1 MEQPLVDLP
10 AERAVLAGI
19 FTYGSQGYDEVADIV
34 TTRSF
39 TDEVNQIF
47 FKCGEYIVKDSPNA
61 QIDLASIISAANTLG
76 YAEIISRPD
85 ERKLLRH
92 AMNFPIHQSNLRK
105 MAAKIKNLEIARDLV
120 NTHEAAKKSLRQIT
134 GDEGIDHILSLA
146 ENPIFEYTTNLSNTQ
161 TNGPQ
166 KIGEGVREYMDYIV
180 SHPTDMLGI
189 STGYPIYD
197 MSIGGGLRPGTVN
210 LIGARPKIGKTTF
223 GDNAGIHIAGK
234 TGISVLNIDTEMT
247 KEDHRHRILANLSEV
262 CIQEIETGKYV
273 ENSWKREKVD
283 RAIDKLEKM
292 PYYYESVAGKPFD
305 EIVSI
310 MRRWVNRI
318 VGVGNPCVIVYDYLK
333 LMDYEGLSRNLQEY
347 QLLGFQISSLHNFM
361 VRHKVPCLGFIQLNR
376 DGITKEDTDVASG
389 SDRQIWL
396 CDNFSIFKKKS
407 DEELAEDA
415 SANRKL
421 VPIVSRHGAGL
432 DDGDYINMQFRGQFN
447 KIVEGKTRN
456 QLKVD
461 KNQKTEGFV
470 VDDIKP
476 DEQIPFSH

>member
-180 SHPTDMLGI
+180 SHPMI
-189 STGYPIYD
+189 
-197 MSIGGGLRPGTVN
+197 
-210 LIGARPKIGKTTF
+210 
-223 GDNAGIHIAGK
+223 
-234 TGISVLNIDTEMT
+234 
-247 KEDHRHRILANLSEV
+247 
-262 CIQEIETGKYV
+262 
-273 ENSWKREKVD
+273 
-283 RAIDKLEKM
+283 
-292 PYYYESVAGKPFD
+292 
-305 EIVSI
+305 
-310 MRRWVNRI
+310 
-318 VGVGNPCVIVYDYLK
+318 
-333 LMDYEGLSRNLQEY
+333 
-347 QLLGFQISSLHNFM
+347 
-361 VRHKVPCLGFIQLNR
+361 
-376 DGITKEDTDVASG
+376 
-389 SDRQIWL
+389 
-396 CDNFSIFKKKS
+396 
-407 DEELAEDA
+407 
-415 SANRKL
+415 
-421 VPIVSRHGAGL
+421 
-432 DDGDYINMQFRGQFN
+432 
-447 KIVEGKTRN
+447 
-456 QLKVD
+456 
-461 KNQKTEGFV
+461 
-470 VDDIKP
+470 
-476 DEQIPFSH
+476 